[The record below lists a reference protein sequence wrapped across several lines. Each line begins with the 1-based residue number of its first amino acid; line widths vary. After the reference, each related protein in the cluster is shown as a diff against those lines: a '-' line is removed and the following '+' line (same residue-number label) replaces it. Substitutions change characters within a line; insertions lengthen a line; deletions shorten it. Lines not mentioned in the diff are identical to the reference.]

1 MIKQVII
8 GLATEGNT
16 DTRFLESVVRRTF
29 EDVAFECSEPIEIFD
44 LVPLE
49 KSSGSP
55 HSIEE
60 KALDPH
66 FSHKVRSR
74 TPEALQNLGFDG
86 LLALEQKRQCVVRIQ
101 LKIII
106 N

>member
-1 MIKQVII
+1 LE
-8 GLATEGNT
+8 LAPEKNAK
-16 DTRFLESVVRRTF
+16 VVLLSPARASF
-29 EDVAFECSEPIEIFD
+29 EQYKSFE
-44 LVPLE
+44 
-49 KSSGSP
+49 
-55 HSIEE
+55 HH
-60 KALDPH
+60 PH
-66 FSHKVRSR
+66 FSQKVRSR